1 MGIIEDNH
9 FTIILTNNFMAY
21 YTVFWPKD
29 WVDEIKKAG
38 DNGPIKVIFGSIHTR
53 MPSVA
58 SIKVGDIVSLYL

>member
-1 MGIIEDNH
+1 
-9 FTIILTNNFMAY
+9 MAY
-21 YTVFWPKD
+21 YTVYWPKD